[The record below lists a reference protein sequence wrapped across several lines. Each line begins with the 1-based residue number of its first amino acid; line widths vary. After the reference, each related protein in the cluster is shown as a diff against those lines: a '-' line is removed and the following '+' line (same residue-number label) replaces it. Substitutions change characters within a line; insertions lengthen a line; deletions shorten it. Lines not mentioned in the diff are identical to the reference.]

1 MAYATVEDVQARMS
15 RTLTPEEEAT
25 CSTLLDDAA
34 VIIDTFNSE
43 AKADAKKVVSCRMV
57 IRSLGDGET
66 TGFPMGASQGSMSGL
81 SYSQSWTLGSG
92 GALCSDDGA
101 EQNMLFTREFHFY
114 IFVVYFQLCFHKTL
128 PNVA

>member
-15 RTLTPEEEAT
+15 RTLTPGEEAT

-57 IRSLGDGET
+57 VRSLGDGET

-92 GALCSDDGA
+92 GGVGELYLAKL
-101 EQNMLFTREFHFY
+101 EKQMLGYGNRIGSHSPLEDMTGG
-114 IFVVYFQLCFHKTL
+114 T
-128 PNVA
+128 A

>member
-15 RTLTPEEEAT
+15 RTLTPEEETT

-92 GALCSDDGA
+92 GGVGELYLAKL
-101 EQNMLFTREFHFY
+101 EKQMLGYGNRIGSHSPLEDMTGG
-114 IFVVYFQLCFHKTL
+114 T
-128 PNVA
+128 A